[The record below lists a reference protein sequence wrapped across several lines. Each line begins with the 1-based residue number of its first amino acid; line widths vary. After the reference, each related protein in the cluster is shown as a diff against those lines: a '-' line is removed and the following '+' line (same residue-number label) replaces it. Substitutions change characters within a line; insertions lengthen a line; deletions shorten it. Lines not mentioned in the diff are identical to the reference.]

1 MRRQKKTMCKLLAM
15 ILTAAMALSMSMPA
29 AAFAAAPDNTQP
41 SGQGGGNIQVQL
53 NEDAVPSDRSEQN
66 DPTEPLGQDDPA
78 AVNEGEDQGDPS
90 GQDPS
95 GQDPSGQD
103 PSEQDPSGQIEPTD
117 QTEPEAP
124 KYFSKFRIEVKDG
137 VMRCYWYDA
146 DGVKAK
152 SPQKKK
158 YFIVK
163 FDQGSK
169 TEGTAV
175 KKIGKG
181 GTLYYFSKTG
191 KGKKYTG
198 WFKKGKSKYY
208 FKKGTRL
215 RGTKK
220 VKKIWYVFSK
230 STGKMTRRIGDG
242 IDKKFQNY
250 SSSTRYM
257 VVLKLKEHKVRIYHG
272 KKGKWKRVHTF
283 RCSVGA
289 PSTPT
294 VRGTFTIGSRGRYF
308 NTGSSMRCWYYT
320 QFYGNYL
327 FHSVLYD
334 RSSSPRHIVNG
345 RLGANISHG
354 CVRMALGNA
363 KWFYSNIPSGTKVI
377 IY

>member
-1 MRRQKKTMCKLLAM
+1 MRRHKKTTDKLIAM
-15 ILTAAMALSMSMPA
+15 ILTAAMAVTMSMPA
-29 AAFAAAPDNTQP
+29 AASAAEVSGPDSTPAQAEMTDQEQTVPEAEADPAVQEEQTDPVQP
-41 SGQGGGNIQVQL
+41 SEQDSSAAL
-53 NEDAVPSDRSEQN
+53 NEGEEGTDQGEQTDPAQPSDPAGPSDPS
-66 DPTEPLGQDDPA
+66 DPTEP
-78 AVNEGEDQGDPS
+78 
-90 GQDPS
+90 
-95 GQDPSGQD
+95 
-103 PSEQDPSGQIEPTD
+103 
-117 QTEPEAP
+117 TEPEAP
-124 KYFSKFRIEVKDG
+124 LFFSTYRIEVTNG
-137 VMRCYWYDA
+137 VMRCWWYNA

-163 FDQGSK
+163 FDKGSK
-169 TEGTAV
+169 TEGTAI
-175 KKIGKG
+175 KKVGKK
-181 GTLYYFSKTG
+181 GTLYYFNKNG

-198 WFKKGKSKYY
+198 WYKKGKARYY
-208 FKKGTRL
+208 FKKGSRL

-220 VKKIWYVFSK
+220 VKKTWYVFSK
-230 STGKMTRRIGDG
+230 STGKMTRKIGDG

-257 VVLKLKEHKVRIYHG
+257 IVLKLKEHKVRIYRG
-272 KKGKWKRVHTF
+272 KKGKWKRIHAF

-294 VRGTFTIGSRGRYF
+294 VKGTFTVGSRGRYF
-308 NTGSSMRCWYYT
+308 NTGSNMRCWYYT

-334 RSSSPRHIVNG
+334 RSSSPRHVVNG

-363 KWFYSNIPSGTKVI
+363 KWVYNNIPSGTKVI

>member
-1 MRRQKKTMCKLLAM
+1 MRRHKKTTDKLIAM
-15 ILTAAMALSMSMPA
+15 ILTAAMAVTMSMPA
-29 AAFAAAPDNTQP
+29 AASAAESSGPDSTPAQAEMTDQEQTVPEAEADPAVQEEQTDPVQP
-41 SGQGGGNIQVQL
+41 SEQDSSAVL
-53 NEDAVPSDRSEQN
+53 NEGEEGTDQGEQTDPSDPSDPT
-66 DPTEPLGQDDPA
+66 DPTEP
-78 AVNEGEDQGDPS
+78 
-90 GQDPS
+90 
-95 GQDPSGQD
+95 
-103 PSEQDPSGQIEPTD
+103 
-117 QTEPEAP
+117 TEPEAP
-124 KYFSKFRIEVKDG
+124 LYFSTYRIEVTNG
-137 VMRCYWYDA
+137 VMRCWWYNA

-152 SPQKKK
+152 TPQKKK

-163 FDQGSK
+163 FDKGSK
-169 TEGTAV
+169 TEGTAI
-175 KKIGKG
+175 KKVGKK
-181 GTLYYFSKTG
+181 GTLYYFNKNG

-198 WFKKGKSKYY
+198 WYKKGKARYY
-208 FKKGTRL
+208 FKKGSRL

-220 VKKIWYVFSK
+220 VKKTWYVFSK
-230 STGKMTRRIGDG
+230 STGKMTRKIGDG

-257 VVLKLKEHKVRIYHG
+257 IVLKLKEHKVRIYRG
-272 KKGKWKRVHTF
+272 KKGKWKRIHAF

-294 VRGTFTIGSRGRYF
+294 VKGTFTVGSRGRYF
-308 NTGSSMRCWYYT
+308 NTGSNMRCWYYT

-334 RSSSPRHIVNG
+334 RSSSPRHVVNG

-363 KWFYSNIPSGTKVI
+363 KWVYNNIPSGTKVI